1 MNNEKEEVYKPHIEL
16 GKTYIRKEA
25 EDFSDDEDILLMN
38 ILHHSDDVGLC
49 LRNIG
54 SYLEDIGD
62 WHDWT
67 KIEYFEEFKKD
78 VFERLNTP
86 EFKERDWYNIHTEL
100 ERHHINAN
108 APCDVNLFDVLE
120 MMVDCIVAG
129 KSRSGSV
136 NDSFLV
142 LPQSI
147 LNNAYWNTVKL
158 LKDSIILKD
167 DED

>member
-86 EFKERDWYNIHTEL
+86 E
-100 ERHHINAN
+100 
-108 APCDVNLFDVLE
+108 V
-120 MMVDCIVAG
+120 
-129 KSRSGSV
+129 
-136 NDSFLV
+136 
-142 LPQSI
+142 
-147 LNNAYWNTVKL
+147 
-158 LKDSIILKD
+158 
-167 DED
+167 